1 MSTLNAIKRAYK
13 LLEERNWDKVYWCID
28 LHGVCLKSTYN
39 DTIEFINEDAV
50 KTLQLISSLDE
61 TVIILWSSC
70 YKDYSIKIT
79 DLFLENSIKVKYFNE
94 NKDITS
100 TDYAYFGDK
109 FYFDI
114 LLDDKAGFD
123 ANTEWKQIYEHLNK
137 K

>member
-1 MSTLNAIKRAYK
+1 MSIIRVIKRAHK

-39 DTIEFINEDAV
+39 DTIEFINEDAI
-50 KTLQLISSLDE
+50 KTLQLISSDE
-61 TVIILWSSC
+61 QNVIILWSSC
-70 YKDYSIKIT
+70 YSDYRFKIV
-79 DLFLENSIKVKYFNE
+79 DLFKDNNIKVKYFNKNDDIE
-94 NKDITS
+94 NTE
-100 TDYAYFGDK
+100 YAYFGYK

-123 ANTEWKQIYEHLNK
+123 ASTEWEQIYEHLNK